1 MQASIGRR
9 DLGVCEWAEV
19 SVLSCLGCSDPVFAR
34 EYVGMQD
41 DGTSSILESIR
52 DRIRR
57 SRCLRWIT
65 SMSVFC
71 SDNTSAMCRRSI
83 TSNASRRGTN
93 TYGPEVREL
102 PCLAYP
108 PSSSA
113 WYFSPAGLRISLR
126 SGHESKETNA
136 DHSTK
141 TRGIE
146 WMDVIC
152 IWNEIWHLDGQSD
165 SGQVCFDRYS
175 IARSSKDPKS
185 MQQQC

>member
-1 MQASIGRR
+1 MEHQAYLNLYGIEYGVLGACGGSRPCLSSVVTTRAQCAGEASPRTRPDEVRIRMVLKLGSYLAWHILRR
-9 DLGVCEWAEV
+9 R
-19 SVLSCLGCSDPVFAR
+19 PR
-34 EYVGMQD
+34 
-41 DGTSSILESIR
+41 GTSR
-52 DRIRR
+52 
-57 SRCLRWIT
+57 
-65 SMSVFC
+65 
-71 SDNTSAMCRRSI
+71 
-83 TSNASRRGTN
+83 
-93 TYGPEVREL
+93 
-102 PCLAYP
+102 
-108 PSSSA
+108 
-113 WYFSPAGLRISLR
+113 PAGLRTSLR